1 MRCWRTAV
9 TIRIRLCLVR
19 NNPIGQLAVTLLFI
33 AAVVLGAAS
42 QTNPSPS
49 ACNGAPSPVSVE
61 RLDHFLAGSPLA
73 GYGQAFYDAGVANGI
88 DPRLLV
94 ALAYAESSNGR
105 HITRGD
111 ANNIFNWEYN
121 GKHHSPY
128 PSIAVAIGSLAEGL
142 NEGYFLDLT
151 TDYEIYRVFCKGSCH
166 FGRIALW
173 RALRSLECNGRS
185 KAFPCG
191 PPRTTSATVTNT
203 KQAVR

>member
-1 MRCWRTAV
+1 MAPVR
-9 TIRIRLCLVR
+9 IRITLFLVSAMAHGVASHASTPDLCGGSDS
-19 NNPIGQLAVTLLFI
+19 PTSPAQLT
-33 AAVVLGAAS
+33 
-42 QTNPSPS
+42 
-49 ACNGAPSPVSVE
+49 
-61 RLDHFLAGSPLA
+61 HFLTGSPLA
-73 GYGQAFYDAGVANGI
+73 GYGRAFYEAGVENDI

-128 PSIAVAIGSLAEGL
+128 WSIQAAIDSLAAGL
-142 NEGYFLDLT
+142 NDGYFENLDN
-151 TDYEIYRVFCKGSCH
+151 DYQIYAVFCKRPCWYG
-166 FGRIALW
+166 I
-173 RALRSLECNGRS
+173 RALRRALRTLHCDGKT

-191 PPRTTSATVTNT
+191 PTSQPSVVRNNT